1 MHAGAGGAAVAGRGR
16 DDLLGRSF
24 GELIDAADREAAQRV
39 LNSPGDESSPPAR
52 AVLRLS
58 PPPGGQ
64 ARRAVV
70 ACWRTSVD
78 GMDGPLVCVLR
89 RTADGERPDGRLD
102 RLYICEL
109 THGARV
115 LGHFSA
121 WGAEQQLG
129 QVPEG
134 LAVGDAWEACIA
146 FSDRGVYGEAWARSA
161 AGQPVTCTYRIT
173 GYDGETRWILDRS
186 WPVVIPGGRQLLYG
200 IVTDVTDHVT
210 PRLTAA
216 DDAQVALTVR
226 ALGDLVF
233 ATDALPGRRAE
244 TSYASRPPE
253 AFYGLQVEP
262 GESSAE
268 TLQAAIV
275 PLDRG
280 AYERVIQAAT
290 AGRSAEAVVGVRG
303 RDGSVRQFWF
313 RSVPVAAPDGGARAV
328 GVVSDIP
335 ASWAIA
341 RRRCRHRAGS
351 RPATPAASRRRRSRR
366 ASARSCGCWR
376 RAAPTRRSPRPCR
389 SRAPPCAT
397 TPRASTPASESARA
411 SRRSPSR
418 AGSES
423 FLDRLSARSSDGCPT
438 TRRTPPGRAARR
450 APSPCRAPPAR
461 AACRTAG
468 AVRRRRRR

>member
-1 MHAGAGGAAVAGRGR
+1 VLDARGRVVHAGAGGAAVAGRGR

-24 GELIDAADREAAQRV
+24 GDLIDAADREAAQRV
-39 LNSPGDESSPPAR
+39 LGSPGDEETPPAR

-64 ARRAVV
+64 PRRAVV

-129 QVPEG
+129 AVPDG
-134 LAVGDAWEACIA
+134 LAVSDAWEACVA
-146 FSDRGVYGEAWARSA
+146 FSDRGVYGEAWARNA

-216 DDAQVALTVR
+216 DDAQIALTVR

-253 AFYGLQVEP
+253 AYYGLQVEP

-268 TLQAAIV
+268 TLLAAIV
-275 PLDRG
+275 PSDRG
-280 AYERVIQAAT
+280 AYERVQQAAT
-290 AGRSAEAVVGVRG
+290 AGRAAEAVVGVRG
-303 RDGSVRQFWF
+303 RDGAVRQFWF

-328 GVVSDIP
+328 GVVSDVTGILGDRSP
-335 ASWAIA
+335 APLAPAGAPARESSGEPPPALTPRQREILRLLAEGCSNEEIAQALSLSRTTVRNHTSGLYARLGVRSRLEAVAVA
-341 RRRCRHRAGS
+341 RRLGIVS
-351 RPATPAASRRRRSRR
+351 
-366 ASARSCGCWR
+366 
-376 RAAPTRRSPRPCR
+376 
-389 SRAPPCAT
+389 
-397 TPRASTPASESARA
+397 
-411 SRRSPSR
+411 
-418 AGSES
+418 
-423 FLDRLSARSSDGCPT
+423 
-438 TRRTPPGRAARR
+438 
-450 APSPCRAPPAR
+450 
-461 AACRTAG
+461 
-468 AVRRRRRR
+468 